1 MERKTL
7 LIRMNNL
14 EDNLCGFVYDLTES
28 QIKYLKNIGEY
39 QGRYYVELMSDG
51 EMLTYENFVD
61 YEKAVNQ
68 VINFVSCMEWKKDRS
83 NMTWEQTA
91 LDILRQRS
99 IA

>member
-7 LIRMNNL
+7 LIRMDNL
-14 EDNLCGFVYDLTES
+14 EDGLNGFVYDLTES

-39 QGRYYVELMSDG
+39 RGRYYVELMSNG
-51 EMLTYENFVD
+51 EVLTYEPFID

-91 LDILRQRS
+91 LDILRQRN